1 MLEAEWNVL
10 RRHCEWAGTIAPPGQ
25 PDGHPSDGHPLDE
38 HPVNQ
43 APPDRRTSTEKAVA
57 NEYGKLSKDG
67 YPTSPR
73 MLRQYVEARMH
84 EHLGQ
89 GTEEAVAAMVD
100 KMTSKLS
107 QRSRKP
113 LITMLELVLNG
124 QELEDMEHWDLL
136 QAVGQTVRDC
146 YAATAEADQMA
157 DPDGPE
163 CMAQAVE
170 HAIYQGWTE
179 VKTAQLALP
188 QPDNQRA
195 AAPIGVSELME
206 YVAGQLTQMEAAA
219 NPDRQDKKGRTR
231 QALVRR
237 HIRAEVDR
245 CAGKR
250 ATPLLGKGAK
260 TKANGH
266 PSRLGTVTDASET
279 VAPSGGDGPNHQY
292 ITEALRDLAAAWPT
306 TADTVAAMRV
316 SNNASAQ
323 VEWLD
328 QCEHRIRSGGFCW
341 TAPEAQ
347 FRADDIVRSL
357 ATWIW
362 VRLASRKSATTVKVT
377 DRLHQMMCGTGAVL
391 GLGQLTPAQRYLTE
405 RLGWYGDAWDTGMMP
420 TSTAGDA
427 WQGPDGEPYTRDQIA
442 GLEKKGNRLV
452 ECPTVSWEL
461 RLLGIGG
468 GWPLQWRVEAEKWM
482 DMATVAPLTSS
493 PPAVVRAHEAPRAE
507 AKRRPSAPDNAT
519 DTAIEEQERYASR
532 RRTEH
537 GGAPGTTPHG
547 ATPQDG
553 GSGGGGV

>member
-1 MLEAEWNVL
+1 M
-10 RRHCEWAGTIAPPGQ
+10 
-25 PDGHPSDGHPLDE
+25 
-38 HPVNQ
+38 
-43 APPDRRTSTEKAVA
+43 
-57 NEYGKLSKDG
+57 
-67 YPTSPR
+67 
-73 MLRQYVEARMH
+73 
-84 EHLGQ
+84 
-89 GTEEAVAAMVD
+89 
-100 KMTSKLS
+100 
-107 QRSRKP
+107 
-113 LITMLELVLNG
+113 
-124 QELEDMEHWDLL
+124 
-136 QAVGQTVRDC
+136 GQTVRDC

-157 DPDGPE
+157 DPDWSE

-195 AAPIGVSELME
+195 AAPIEVSELME
-206 YVAGQLTQMEAAA
+206 YVAGQLTQMEAVA

-245 CAGKR
+245 CTGKR

-266 PSRLGTVTDASET
+266 LSRLGTVTDAPVT

-316 SNNASAQ
+316 SNTAPAQ

-341 TAPEAQ
+341 AAPEAQ

-405 RLGWYGDAWDTGMMP
+405 RLGWY
-420 TSTAGDA
+420 
-427 WQGPDGEPYTRDQIA
+427 
-442 GLEKKGNRLV
+442 V
-452 ECPTVSWEL
+452 
-461 RLLGIGG
+461 
-468 GWPLQWRVEAEKWM
+468 
-482 DMATVAPLTSS
+482 
-493 PPAVVRAHEAPRAE
+493 
-507 AKRRPSAPDNAT
+507 
-519 DTAIEEQERYASR
+519 
-532 RRTEH
+532 
-537 GGAPGTTPHG
+537 
-547 ATPQDG
+547 
-553 GSGGGGV
+553 

>member
-1 MLEAEWNVL
+1 MIRYV
-10 RRHCEWAGTIAPPGQ
+10 HPS
-25 PDGHPSDGHPLDE
+25 DGHPSDGHPLDE

-43 APPDRRTSTEKAVA
+43 APPDRRTSTERAVA
-57 NEYGKLSKDG
+57 NEYGKISKDG

-89 GTEEAVAAMVD
+89 GTEASIAAMVD

-146 YAATAEADQMA
+146 YVATAEADQMA
-157 DPDGPE
+157 DQMDWPE
-163 CMAQAVE
+163 CMAQVVE

-206 YVAGQLTQMEAAA
+206 YVAGQLTQMEAVA

-279 VAPSGGDGPNHQY
+279 VAPSGGDGPNHQC

-316 SNNASAQ
+316 SNTASAQ
-323 VEWLD
+323 MD
-328 QCEHRIRSGGFCW
+328 GW
-341 TAPEAQ
+341 TS
-347 FRADDIVRSL
+347 V
-357 ATWIW
+357 
-362 VRLASRKSATTVKVT
+362 
-377 DRLHQMMCGTGAVL
+377 
-391 GLGQLTPAQRYLTE
+391 
-405 RLGWYGDAWDTGMMP
+405 
-420 TSTAGDA
+420 STAYGVEGSA
-427 WQGPDGEPYTRDQIA
+427 GQHRRRSFEP
-442 GLEKKGNRLV
+442 
-452 ECPTVSWEL
+452 
-461 RLLGIGG
+461 
-468 GWPLQWRVEAEKWM
+468 M
-482 DMATVAPLTSS
+482 TSS
-493 PPAVVRAHEAPRAE
+493 AVWPRGYGCAWPAGSQ
-507 AKRRPSAPDNAT
+507 RPLSKSL
-519 DTAIEEQERYASR
+519 TASIR
-532 RRTEH
+532 
-537 GGAPGTTPHG
+537 
-547 ATPQDG
+547 
-553 GSGGGGV
+553 